1 MLTEELCM
9 LNLTGTGSRVVGMDD
24 KNVPQPEHNNN
35 RGINESLT

>member
-1 MLTEELCM
+1 M

-35 RGINESLT
+35 RGIIKSLT